1 MKREQ
6 VVKWLESK
14 GKVEE
19 IRDHDGKWDSLT
31 FKAMMGMKGEF
42 VNFVGKAE
50 VRCSVFPE
58 MVLMTIRNRR
68 GEEVIFTFYFDGC
81 HKDRFE
87 NATVTVEFL

>member
-6 VVKWLESK
+6 IVNWLETK
-14 GKVEE
+14 GEVEKVE
-19 IRDHDGKWDSLT
+19 DKGLGWHTLT
-31 FKAMMGMKGEF
+31 FESTIGMQGEF

-58 MVLMTIRNRR
+58 VVLMTVRNNH
-68 GEEVIFTFYFDGC
+68 GEEAIFTFYFDGC

-87 NATVTVEFL
+87 NESARVEFL